1 MHYHN
6 VIKYLKATSGYVAAA
21 IAATLFLRSDIPLMN
36 DSGVPHVLEAQ
47 AMQSA
52 EVVLEEIEQEEVH
65 AEPEEYTS
73 IPTAE
78 FVEEVEESEV
88 TMVVANTSKRNWTD
102 DEIAELIHQ
111 GYFTEEDFI
120 YLTSVGQECF
130 ADYDGFYAVASCVVN
145 RLKTGIYNSIREV
158 VTAEAQFEGFMCPVS
173 SFSGYAKYCT
183 QEVKDAAVNILLGGE
198 SSVGN
203 SYYFRGRVNGKDM
216 WADPGISEFYVWSGN
231 VFYTMEDDKS
241 GYEVHNDY
249 GETSPANGILIFD
262 NSESQWKYPSG
273 THYTNNGGSNAE

>member
-21 IAATLFLRSDIPLMN
+21 MAATVFMRNDIPLMK
-36 DSGVPHVLEAQ
+36 DSGVSYVLEAR
-47 AMQSA
+47 AMQSE
-52 EVVLEEIEQEEVH
+52 EVVVEEIEQKEVH

-73 IPTAE
+73 IPTDE

-111 GYFTEEDFI
+111 GYFTEEDFV

-145 RLKTGIYNSIREV
+145 RLKTGRYNSIREV

-231 VFYTMEDDKS
+231 VFYTMEDDKN
-241 GYEVHNDY
+241 GCEVHNDY
-249 GETSPANGILIFD
+249 GEVSPANGILIFD
-262 NSESQWKYPSG
+262 DSEGQWAYQSG
-273 THYTNNGGSNAE
+273 THYQK